1 MSHAHLSLRGG
12 SQARLPLF
20 RRSRAQNYLAFACAI
35 RSELE
40 EWDRQ
45 LNKLGIPNGG
55 IVDAPYGSGL
65 SFRDPEEAVS
75 GRRGTDSSTADNRSD
90 RWVRV
95 TGGT

>member
-1 MSHAHLSLRGG
+1 VSHAHLSLRGG
-12 SQARLPLF
+12 TQARLPLF

-65 SFRDPEEAVS
+65 SFRDPEAVS
-75 GRRGTDSSTADNRSD
+75 GRAAQIPVQRITALIAGSA
-90 RWVRV
+90 
-95 TGGT
+95 